1 MACSSTKTIDEIDDL
16 YEMVKIMEA
25 LDISSRGCKTLDE
38 LKTQVITTLNQS
50 KTKPNWAAGQV
61 RIRLNFYGWKGN
73 FAFGEWFAMAFHQDM
88 LYPQRMYTQWLV
100 ILAYFD
106 RNGSYSSDKF
116 APILVPVPAFKMVFS
131 EYRNLFFSYRW
142 GGNCPY
148 RPADNNWDF
157 YWGNCLPVL
166 DNSGNA
172 EFNYD
177 EIPAFVLCQMCSV
190 LMQW

>member
-50 KTKPNWAAGQV
+50 QTKPNWAAGQV

-73 FAFGEWFAMAFHQDM
+73 FAFGEWFEMAFHQDM

-100 ILAYFD
+100 ILAYLTVMVRTRQTNLHPFWCQSL
-106 RNGSYSSDKF
+106 RLRWSSLN
-116 APILVPVPAFKMVFS
+116 IETFS
-131 EYRNLFFSYRW
+131 SHTDGE
-142 GGNCPY
+142 GI
-148 RPADNNWDF
+148 
-157 YWGNCLPVL
+157 VL
-166 DNSGNA
+166 TA
-172 EFNYD
+172 QPTTTETFI
-177 EIPAFVLCQMCSV
+177 EETVCQY
-190 LMQW
+190 